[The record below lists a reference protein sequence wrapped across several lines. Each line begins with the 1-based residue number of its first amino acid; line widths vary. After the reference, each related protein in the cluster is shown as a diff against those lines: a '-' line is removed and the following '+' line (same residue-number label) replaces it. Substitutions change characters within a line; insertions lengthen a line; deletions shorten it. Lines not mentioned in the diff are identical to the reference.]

1 MKKVNREQKIT
12 MNEES
17 KQKVKISLNEERKH
31 KVKDYIE

>member
-17 KQKVKISLNEERKH
+17 KQKVKISLNEESKQ